1 MQLQLRA
8 KLKKKNCSSS
18 SAKLKQQHINF
29 IQRLIFCVCWPFLTL
44 PHPFTQKTFL
54 LLFFR
59 EQNNGKRKRNVSH
72 LAPGILSPHHLPI
85 PYRNQSPEAI
95 QMGPLNQRSNNRL
108 DTLDKPLPPE
118 PIQFAPLKRFSP
130 YVSEHH
136 PRPPPYDVEKRRTI
150 LINYHLK
157 LESIIT
163 SVGLY
168 SPFGWPTGC
177 CATLHLPWA
186 GQSIREESVKISEIF
201 IHHRLYNN
209 SNNLLGWLFFEK
221 RYDNDE

>member
-1 MQLQLRA
+1 M
-8 KLKKKNCSSS
+8 
-18 SAKLKQQHINF
+18 LKQQVVWLHSETGCCVLALEPFWHFHTHLLKKLSCCYFPVSKIMANGNEMF
-29 IQRLIFCVCWPFLTL
+29 LIWPPATL
-44 PHPFTQKTFL
+44 PSSYTYPLQKSKSGSNPNGSTQPTNQQPL
-54 LLFFR
+54 R
-59 EQNNGKRKRNVSH
+59 H
-72 LAPGILSPHHLPI
+72 L
-85 PYRNQSPEAI
+85 RQ
-95 QMGPLNQRSNNRL
+95 
-108 DTLDKPLPPE
+108 TPPE
-118 PIQFAPLKRFSP
+118 PIQFAPFLSC
-130 YVSEHH
+130 EHY

-177 CATLHLPWA
+177 CAALHLPWA